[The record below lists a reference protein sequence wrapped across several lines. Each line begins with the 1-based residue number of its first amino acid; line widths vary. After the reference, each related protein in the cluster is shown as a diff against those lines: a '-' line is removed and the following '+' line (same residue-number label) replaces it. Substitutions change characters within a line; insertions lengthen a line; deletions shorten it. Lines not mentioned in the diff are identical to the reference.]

1 MTHRILSRNPL
12 GNPHRPWRQD
22 NFVLSTFQ
30 GQAGNMRDALENCK
44 EVGFSMVELG
54 WASHEQAEEA
64 LRLCEEL
71 ELDLLFQDFSRF
83 GGMQQY
89 HLERTGS
96 LTEIRDTVNHI
107 RPYKRTVGYYIWDEP
122 YVENQ
127 LVESRRLIDLFQHE
141 DPTRL
146 PFTVAI
152 PSYNDKYTWENG
164 EFAAYLERY
173 CTIIDPPVLSL
184 DYYPIGLRWYTDEKQ
199 LDDSF
204 MWLDLGLMRKLGRKY
219 HLPIWF
225 YYHGTNYQKYHR
237 FTFPM
242 VRMNMFS
249 AALYGAKGL
258 QQFTTGGSVLN
269 ADGSKGIFFE
279 EQKKIHREFRMLGN
293 TLMALENQTV
303 LHSDDLLPDCAHIK
317 GLADTMA
324 DSLMLTGTLSAR
336 TSVGEFEDGYGNRYM
351 LILNRDYET
360 DKEITLTLKEASRL
374 YEVSRVTGRQS
385 VICDHTNRITV
396 ALAKGDAVLY
406 RVQNASEDAFTVEY
420 RLEK

>member
-1 MTHRILSRNPL
+1 MTHRIISRFPL

-30 GQAGNMRDALENCK
+30 GQSVNMRDAIENCK
-44 EVGFSMVELG
+44 EAGFSMVELG
-54 WASHEQAEEA
+54 WASHEQAEDA

-71 ELDLLFQDFSRF
+71 DLDLLFQDFSRF
-83 GGMQQY
+83 GGMQKY
-89 HLERTGS
+89 HMERTGS
-96 LTEIRDTVNHI
+96 EKEIREITDHV

-122 YVENQ
+122 YVEDQ
-127 LVESRRLIDLFQHE
+127 LHESRRLIDLFQKE
-141 DPTRL
+141 DPSRL

-219 HLPIWF
+219 DLPLWF
-225 YYHGTNYQKYHR
+225 YYHGQNLYKYHR

-242 VRMNMFS
+242 VRMNMYA

-258 QQFTTGGSVLN
+258 QQFTTGGSVL
-269 ADGSKGIFFE
+269 DGVGGKGIFFE
-279 EQKKIHREFRMLGN
+279 EQKRIHREFRMLGN
-293 TLMALENQTV
+293 TLMALDNKTV
-303 LHSDDLLPDCAHIK
+303 LHSDDLLPGCEHMK
-317 GLADTMA
+317 GLADRME
-324 DSLMLTGTLSAR
+324 DSLMLCGELPAR
-336 TSVGEFEDGYGNRYM
+336 VSVGEFEDTCSNRYM

-360 DKEITLTLKEASRL
+360 DRTVTLALKEPSRI
-374 YEVSRVTGRQS
+374 YEVSRVTGRQD
-385 VICDHTNRITV
+385 VICESTETIKV
-396 ALAKGDAVLY
+396 SLAKGDAVLY
-406 RVQNASEDAFTVEY
+406 RVQKASAAPFTVEY